1 MPDGGRKVLG
11 NVEKKKIENWQE
23 EEPYL
28 YWMTC
33 VEGIGSRTIE
43 KLIGYAGSP
52 RKAYDL
58 KLPDMLEVIPKSR
71 AEALIR
77 AKKEGDIFE
86 KYHILKQKGIR
97 FISIYHP
104 CYPQRLKNIPDA
116 PYGIYV
122 EGKLPEES
130 SPSIAV
136 IGARQCSDYGRLVA
150 HRCGS

>member
-1 MPDGGRKVLG
+1 
-11 NVEKKKIENWQE
+11 
-23 EEPYL
+23 
-28 YWMTC
+28 MTC

-104 CYPQRLKNIPDA
+104 CYPADYINYCQCQFPPAALCHETSIVGA
-116 PYGIYV
+116 
-122 EGKLPEES
+122 LP
-130 SPSIAV
+130 
-136 IGARQCSDYGRLVA
+136 GTDDCYGRAAFLRQLSF
-150 HRCGS
+150 HINPIRCIRYIF

>member
-86 KYHILKQKGIR
+86 AKRHSLYFHISSMLSPTVKKYTGCTLWDL
-97 FISIYHP
+97 
-104 CYPQRLKNIPDA
+104 C
-116 PYGIYV
+116 
-122 EGKLPEES
+122 
-130 SPSIAV
+130 
-136 IGARQCSDYGRLVA
+136 GRKA
-150 HRCGS
+150 A

>member
-52 RKAYDL
+52 SVSLQVTRQYVPKVLETKAYS
-58 KLPDMLEVIPKSR
+58 VI
-71 AEALIR
+71 I
-77 AKKEGDIFE
+77 
-86 KYHILKQKGIR
+86 
-97 FISIYHP
+97 
-104 CYPQRLKNIPDA
+104 
-116 PYGIYV
+116 V
-122 EGKLPEES
+122 
-130 SPSIAV
+130 
-136 IGARQCSDYGRLVA
+136 
-150 HRCGS
+150 